1 MKDIV
6 KNPRPCNSEEE
17 IKATLEINEKMR
29 KIERELR
36 SKHAQSVMKVLES
49 FPMNR

>member
-1 MKDIV
+1 MNDII

-29 KIERELR
+29 KVERELR
-36 SKHAQSVMKVLES
+36 SKQAQSVMKVLES

>member
-1 MKDIV
+1 MNDII

-29 KIERELR
+29 KVERELR
-36 SKHAQSVMKVLES
+36 SKQAQSVMKVLES
-49 FPMNR
+49 FPMYR